1 MDHVHQGC
9 IKFRTKELSLFQYM
23 NVILNWIGY
32 TPQEAELKWQE
43 EEFTDLPFKE
53 I

>member
-9 IKFRTKELSLFQYM
+9 IKFRIEELSLFQYM

-43 EEFTDLPFKE
+43 EEFTDLQFKE